1 MGQAV
6 SGMMSGAMGGAA
18 TGAAAGPWGALAG
31 GVIGGVV
38 GGVKGQKAQDAQ
50 DIASSNPAE
59 VARLAELRNT
69 SKELQSGTDPLTQLN
84 IRENQRG
91 VRAAQHGIARVTG
104 GDVGGTIS
112 AMRKAQMAGQTGN
125 NAAVAGAAKRVPYFD
140 SAVGGLTS
148 RIADRKLQLNLLK
161 RGQKTAESAQYQ
173 TDANV
178 SGNAFLGA
186 VGGGL
191 FGEKGEDGVPS
202 ATSLGSQ
209 PLVYQPAPVAQAP
222 VYQAP
227 VSQPPVGINPNSS
240 FTFGQGAPETLPN
253 MFQQSNGL
261 GL

>member
-1 MGQAV
+1 M
-6 SGMMSGAMGGAA
+6 SGMMSGAMGGASM
-18 TGAAAGPWGALAG
+18 GAAAGPYGAAIGAVAG
-31 GVIGGVV
+31 GIM
-38 GGVKGQKAQDAQ
+38 GGVKGQKAEDAQ
-50 DIASSNPAE
+50 NIASSNPAE

-69 SKELQSGTDPLTQLN
+69 SKQLQSGTDPLTQLN

-125 NAAVAGAAKRVPYFD
+125 NAAIAGAAKRVPYFD

-161 RGQKTAESAQYQ
+161 RGQATAESAQYQ

-191 FGEKGEDGVPS
+191 FSGQGQEGAAPT
-202 ATSLGSQ
+202 ATSLGTANAGGQ
-209 PLVYQPAPVAQAP
+209 LPVA
-222 VYQAP
+222 
-227 VSQPPVGINPNSS
+227 SQPPVGINPNSS
-240 FTFGQGAPETLPN
+240 FTFGQGAPATLPN
-253 MFQQSNGL
+253 TFQQSNGL
-261 GL
+261 